1 MTKSIS
7 SGVGSSTLQRRIDRM
22 LARDSWL
29 AWIALFLLW
38 VTVGYVYYAT
48 YQLVTDSSVRIAMS
62 IGAILVLVFNSASI
76 VAMIRHYKEDKEHI
90 YGLDIRRLDENR
102 ARKASRKGTSGETVV
117 RI

>member
-7 SGVGSSTLQRRIDRM
+7 GGIESSPLQRRIDRM
-22 LARDSWL
+22 FARDRWL

-48 YQLVTDSSVRIAMS
+48 DQFVTDSSVRIAMS
-62 IGAILVLVFNSASI
+62 IGALLVLLFTSASI

-102 ARKASRKGTSGETVV
+102 ARKAGRKGTLGENVL
-117 RI
+117 RA